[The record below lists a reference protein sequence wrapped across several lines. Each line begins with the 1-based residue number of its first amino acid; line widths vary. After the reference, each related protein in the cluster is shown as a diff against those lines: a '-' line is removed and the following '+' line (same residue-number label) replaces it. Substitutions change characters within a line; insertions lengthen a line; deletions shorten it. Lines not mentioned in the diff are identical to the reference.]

1 MYGSIYVLQYNP
13 SIKNS
18 QREINVECIL
28 REVHHFSHDYDSPFE
43 ETLET
48 KSD

>member
-1 MYGSIYVLQYNP
+1 MVQYTFYNTTQA
-13 SIKNS
+13 SKIVK
-18 QREINVECIL
+18 REINVECIL

-43 ETLET
+43 KTLET